1 MNVFCIIANQ
11 EKRECQDLVAD
22 IVAYLQQ
29 KHCQCILYQG
39 GQSKGEDGFL
49 FTDEEQIPREVECI
63 IALGGDGTMIR
74 IARDTLK
81 REIPLV
87 GVNIGTLGYL
97 TEIEPQNLYASLD
110 KLIQDEFEIEERML
124 LKGTF
129 FHQNRDLIKDYA
141 LNDIVISRKGS
152 IQIINLKIYVNDE
165 YLCSYNA
172 DGIIL
177 STPTGS
183 TGYNLSAGGPI
194 VAPAA
199 QTILLTPICA
209 HTLNTRSIVLSADDR
224 ITVKIGQPR
233 ENRLGEAEISFDG
246 DVVATLGMGDRI
258 DICKTQKKTKIIKLS
273 KISFLEVLREKMN

>member
-22 IVAYLQQ
+22 IAAYLQQ
-29 KHCQCILYQG
+29 KNCQCILYQG

-63 IALGGDGTMIR
+63 ISLGGDGTMIR

-97 TEIEPQNLYASLD
+97 TEIEPQNLYSSLD